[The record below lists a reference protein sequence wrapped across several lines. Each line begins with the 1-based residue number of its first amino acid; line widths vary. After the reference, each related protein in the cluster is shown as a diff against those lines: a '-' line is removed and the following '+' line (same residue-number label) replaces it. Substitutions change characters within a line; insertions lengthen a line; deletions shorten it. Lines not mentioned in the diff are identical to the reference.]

1 MSLIA
6 NKFLKHLEEDKD
18 KFFFYTFDQK
28 LNGHQ
33 CLDLIR
39 EIELFLKKNSIQ
51 TVAISAK
58 NSIFWPIFYVA
69 AKLASKDIFIF
80 DPNLPSTDANIAID
94 KYYIDCIFLDLN
106 LENGFD
112 ESALT
117 IHKSNAGKRYLSG
130 QSHDILFTSGTTAEP
145 KGVVISEQS
154 YLHVASTLV
163 NKLNQLSSDFELL
176 SMPFYHSFGLTR
188 LRASLLTGNSSF
200 ISDGLKKFPEIYS
213 FSKSHSFT
221 GLSFV
226 PSAIEIIK
234 GLLRSK
240 AKDFASK
247 IRYIEIG
254 SSSIS
259 DESRKWLREY
269 FIDSNV
275 IHHYGMTECSRAF
288 IRDRG
293 AKDNFDIDDSWLGN
307 PLDGCDFKI
316 LDNPEEGELLL
327 KGKNLFSGYLQ
338 TKLNQE
344 KMHDGWLKTG
354 DVCKVQNGKVF
365 LMGRTDNQI
374 NIGGEKIQA
383 EKVEL
388 IIESLIPV
396 KGCIC
401 FGVDDSILGS
411 KLLALISIS
420 KAGDQKNIADFRIT
434 LNQVFAEYP
443 SFYKPS
449 SIIFIDEIP
458 LTHNGKKTRNAQTL
472 LGFQK

>member
-6 NKFLKHLEEDKD
+6 DKFLKHLEENKD
-18 KFFFYTFDQK
+18 KKFFYTIDQE

-33 CLDLIR
+33 CLSLIR

-51 TVAISAK
+51 TIAISAK

-69 AKLASKDIFIF
+69 AKLAAKDIYIF
-80 DPNLPSTDANIAID
+80 DPNLPSTSANLAIE
-94 KYYIDCIFLDLN
+94 KYSIDCICLDLN
-106 LENGFD
+106 LDNGFD
-112 ESALT
+112 EST
-117 IHKSNAGKRYLSG
+117 VKIHRPHIGKRYLSG

-154 YLHVASTLV
+154 YIHVASTLA
-163 NKLNQLSSDFELL
+163 NTLNQLPSDFELL

-188 LRASLLTGNSSF
+188 LRVSLLTGNSSF

-213 FSKSHSFT
+213 FSKSHPFT

-240 AKDFASK
+240 VKDFASS
-247 IRYIEIG
+247 IRYLEIG
-254 SSSIS
+254 SSSLS
-259 DESRKWLREY
+259 DDSRKWLREY
-269 FIDSNV
+269 FMDTNV

-307 PLDGCDFKI
+307 PLNGCDFKI
-316 LDNPEEGELLL
+316 ADTLKEGELLL
-327 KGKNLFSGYLQ
+327 RGKNLFSGYLQ
-338 TKLNQE
+338 TKLNAE
-344 KMHDGWLKTG
+344 KMQDGWLKTG
-354 DVCKVQNGKVF
+354 DVCKVKNGKVF
-365 LMGRTDNQI
+365 LRGRIDNQI

-383 EKVEL
+383 ETIES
-388 IIESLIPV
+388 IIESLISV

-401 FGVDDSILGS
+401 FAEDDSILGS
-411 KLLALISIS
+411 KLSALISIPED
-420 KAGDQKNIADFRIT
+420 GDKKNVKELKIIF
-434 LNQVFAEYP
+434 NQVFAEYP
-443 SFYKPS
+443 SFYKPN
-449 SIIFIDEIP
+449 SIILVDEIP
-458 LTHNGKKTRNAQTL
+458 LTHNGKKIRNTQIL
-472 LGFQK
+472 LGFQQ